1 MSVSDS
7 ELSTTSRE
15 QMSDINEREFDVED
29 EELSATSKH
38 ALHAD
43 GELEY
48 GEAYGEEP
56 LADEAWLA
64 DYRRETEQERRQIQ
78 ELTQR
83 LRREVVLNSW

>member
-29 EELSATSKH
+29 EELSAASK
-38 ALHAD
+38 HAD